1 MSTPTNVQVNNAD
14 AAPPAG
20 SSPWDAV
27 IEAVMNS
34 LDAAQAQLP
43 AIASLVNVLKNE
55 FTNLQ
60 NQYWGANGK
69 ITQDST
75 NITNFYN
82 NEKGGS
88 SPSSKDQ
95 QKFQTL
101 NNNYNNDMA
110 TWNMNEQLDTTPINQ
125 ANSLA
130 SSGLTGFQSQISQL
144 QQAIQGIGNAY
155 NSIAQGG

>member
-1 MSTPTNVQVNNAD
+1 MSTPTNVQANNAD

-27 IEAVMNS
+27 IEAVMDS
-34 LDAAQAQLP
+34 LDASQAQLP

-55 FTNLQ
+55 FTELQ
-60 NQYWGANGK
+60 TSYWGPNGS
-69 ITQDST
+69 ITQKSADI
-75 NITNFYN
+75 NDFLN

-95 QKFQTL
+95 QKFQNM
-101 NNNYNNDMA
+101 NNQYNNLMSE
-110 TWNMNEQLDTTPINQ
+110 WNLNEQLDTTPINQ
-125 ANSLA
+125 ADSLA
-130 SSGLTGFQSQISQL
+130 SSGLTSFQSQVSQL

-155 NSIAQGG
+155 NSITQGG